1 MQPIYQIAKNRFN
14 LVMALTINEIRKTN
28 LLILIDEVGKKS
40 AIAKLADTDPAYI
53 SQVLSE
59 NPKHSRNIGE
69 DFARKLESGCGKPR
83 GWMDQYHPRN
93 VVGNLNATLEGAGGH
108 FEGQINNNLAAL
120 IATSSPNTRS
130 ILETLAKADIEGRLT
145 DQDLKLLESI
155 IQHLTSPQPSKQT
168 EKPSY
173 GKLLDEAEKN
183 KPIE

>member
-1 MQPIYQIAKNRFN
+1 MQPIYQIAKTRFN

-40 AIAKLADTDPAYI
+40 TIAKLADTDPAYI

-69 DFARKLESGCGKPR
+69 DFARKLENGCGKPR

-93 VVGNLNATLEGAGGH
+93 AVGNLNATLEGVGGH
-108 FEGQINNNLAAL
+108 FQGQINNNLAAL

-130 ILETLAKADIEGRLT
+130 ILETLAKADQEGYLT

-155 IQHLTSPQPSKQT
+155 IQRLTSPHPLRKR

-173 GKLLDEAEKN
+173 GKLLDEAQKN
-183 KPIE
+183 HSSE

>member
-1 MQPIYQIAKNRFN
+1 MQPIYQFAKNRFN

-93 VVGNLNATLEGAGGH
+93 VVGHINATLDGAGGA
-108 FEGQINNNLAAL
+108 FQGQVDTQAKPPIIDEDAWKQLPPKNRAL
-120 IATSSPNTRS
+120 IEDLLIGSTS
-130 ILETLAKADIEGRLT
+130 
-145 DQDLKLLESI
+145 
-155 IQHLTSPQPSKQT
+155 
-168 EKPSY
+168 
-173 GKLLDEAEKN
+173 GKLKEDHVKVIQNMLDALSKD
-183 KPIE
+183 